1 MDLTKPIDITAVNN
15 TAKTYDKEIRTLDKL
30 DALKVLQYFKLRP
43 NVRGSVEI
51 TEAQHTDEGSGRY
64 TGTFKSD
71 RKSGTLV
78 PRTLTVY
85 PCVHEVADEPERYRT
100 MWLSEVVSGK
110 IDPMAHP
117 FERWLIEFEISN
129 ASENLFNVLATA
141 DYSTDPANVTLGHAF
156 DGLLTI
162 LRDEVT
168 AGNIS
173 VAKGNQFQFTEVL
186 SKLNIGDQLLA
197 MYRSAPQTMKDRPEI
212 IMAMSTTFAEMYDD
226 WYRANHDA
234 PPQVD
239 TAGQTVL
246 EGTNGKCKII
256 RLSCMP
262 DTADE
267 IILTVPGNGVWGT
280 DNPNDL
286 KNLVAFPSGNPYLF
300 TAAMKYLFGFQ
311 WESIHPRKLILSKKF
326 VV

>member
-15 TAKTYDKEIRTLDKL
+15 TAKTYDKDIRTLDKL
-30 DALKVLQYFKLRP
+30 DAMKILQYFKMRP
-43 NVRGSVEI
+43 GVRGSVEI

-78 PRTLTVY
+78 PRTLAVY

-110 IDPMAHP
+110 LDPNTHP
-117 FERWLIEFEISN
+117 FERWLIEFEIRN
-129 ASENLFNVLATA
+129 ASENLYNVLATA
-141 DYSTDPANVTLGHAF
+141 DYSTQSGNVALSYAF
-156 DGLLTI
+156 NGFLTI
-162 LRDEVT
+162 LRDEVAANKITT
-168 AGNIS
+168 ALGNLHQLT
-173 VAKGNQFQFTEVL
+173 AAL
-186 SKLNIGDQLLA
+186 SASNIGDQLLA
-197 MYRSAPQTMKDRPEI
+197 MYRSAPQTLKERES
-212 IMAMSTTFAEMYDD
+212 IMFMSVTFGEMYDD
-226 WYRANHDA
+226 WYKANHDA
-234 PPQVD
+234 PPAVD
-239 TAGQTVL
+239 TSGQTVL
-246 EGTNGKCKII
+246 EGTNGKCKIV

-262 DTADE
+262 DTDDE

-280 DNPNDL
+280 DNPADM

-311 WESIHPRKLILSKKF
+311 WESIHKRKLILSKKF
-326 VV
+326 AG